1 MWNNRRSNILC
12 PDCNEQETV
21 FGWATVDQI
30 TLLDT
35 PLRRCVALWSRS
47 MGVMPVEDVDVSLI
61 THQGLSRARLGTPVQ
76 SRFVGFLKFTVVAAV
91 VSVLAMT
98 GCSAT
103 RAVSPDAVSVRSAV
117 PCTVVSAADM
127 IPHHGAMLGVN
138 LDWGSESLKDFSA
151 RLGLKPAVAVSFANL
166 PMNGSDV
173 QNVIGAVDQV
183 RAMNGTLLLTLE
195 PRSGLA
201 AVTATVANNLAAR
214 LAKFNASGV
223 PVIVRFAHE
232 MNGSWY
238 TWGQQPMAYVA
249 AYRRVAEAVHRLA
262 PGSSMM
268 WAPNY
273 AGGYP
278 FSGGAFEAKPGS
290 ADFKVLDTNADGVI
304 TLADDPYAPYYPG
317 NDVVD
322 WVGMSL
328 YHWGSK
334 YPWGENEVPE
344 AGKFAAQLTGNY
356 NGLGGDETAAPNFYQ
371 IYGVEK
377 SKPVAISETAALV
390 VPNGDTAL
398 ELSIKQAWWRQVFSS
413 ETATRFPQLHMI
425 NWFEWNKF
433 EPEVKAKVDW
443 TIGNDDVVR
452 KAFVGD
458 IPAWLIP
465 ARPGSACAASA
476 TTPGK

>member
-1 MWNNRRSNILC
+1 M
-12 PDCNEQETV
+12 
-21 FGWATVDQI
+21 
-30 TLLDT
+30 
-35 PLRRCVALWSRS
+35 VA
-47 MGVMPVEDVDVSLI
+47 I
-61 THQGLSRARLGTPVQ
+61 A
-76 SRFVGFLKFTVVAAV
+76 
-91 VSVLAMT
+91 SVLALT
-98 GCSAT
+98 ACSANGSASPT
-103 RAVSPDAVSVRSAV
+103 VRRAAA
-117 PCTVVSAADM
+117 CTIVSAADV
-127 IPHHGAMLGVN
+127 IPERGAMLGVN
-138 LDWGSESLKDFSA
+138 LDWGTESLQEFSA
-151 RLGLKPAVAVSFANL
+151 RLGLKPAVAVSFTNL
-166 PMNGSDV
+166 PMSASDL
-173 QNVIGAVDQV
+173 QNITGAVDQV
-183 RAMNGTLLLTLE
+183 RAINGTLLLTLE

-201 AVTATVANNLAAR
+201 AVTTEIANDLAAR

-238 TWGQQPMAYVA
+238 AWGQQPTAYKA
-249 AYRRVAEAVHRLA
+249 AYREVAKAVHRVA
-262 PGSSMM
+262 AGSSMM

-290 ADFKVLDTNADGVI
+290 ADFSALDTNRDGVL

-317 NDVVD
+317 DDVVD

-334 YPWGENEVPE
+334 YPWGESEMPE
-344 AGKFAAQLTGNY
+344 DGKFAAQLTGNY
-356 NGLGGDETAAPNFYQ
+356 NGLGGDDRAAPDFYQ

-377 SKPVAISETAALV
+377 GKPVAIPETAALV
-390 VPNGDTAL
+390 VSNGDIAL
-398 ELSIKQAWWRQVFSS
+398 ELSIKQAWWRQVFSR

-443 TIGNDDVVR
+443 TISRNDAIL

-458 IPAWLIP
+458 IPTWVIP
-465 ARPGSACAASA
+465 ARPGVACAAA
-476 TTPGK
+476 ANNPGK